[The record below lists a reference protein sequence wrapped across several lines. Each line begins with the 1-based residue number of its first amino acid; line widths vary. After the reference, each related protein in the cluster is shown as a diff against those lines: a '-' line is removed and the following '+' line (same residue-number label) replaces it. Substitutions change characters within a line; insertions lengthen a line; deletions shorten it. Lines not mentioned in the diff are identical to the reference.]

1 MWAGEGNAILD
12 GAQGRNVSVTGDIS
26 VVTTVKWGN
35 KSSGW
40 LGKRSPG
47 QWENKGKAVR
57 LVCSREFWITVLKL
71 VRKGVVRSCCSEN
84 QGPRKFK
91 AMIRTLDFM

>member
-12 GAQGRNVSVTGDIS
+12 GAQGRKVSVTGNIS

-57 LVCSREFWITVLKL
+57 
-71 VRKGVVRSCCSEN
+71 
-84 QGPRKFK
+84 
-91 AMIRTLDFM
+91 